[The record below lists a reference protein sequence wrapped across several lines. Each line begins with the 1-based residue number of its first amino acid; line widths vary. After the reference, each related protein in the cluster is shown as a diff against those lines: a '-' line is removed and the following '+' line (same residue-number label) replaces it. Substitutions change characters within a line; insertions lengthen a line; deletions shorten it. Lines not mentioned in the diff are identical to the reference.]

1 MIWHDEIKNMEC
13 KIMATLGF
21 CLEMMVLFYSLVKH
35 LNVVGYGLCS
45 NLFGVCYKGGKPR
58 VNLTLNRGKE

>member
-45 NLFGVCYKGGKPR
+45 NLFGVCYKGGKA
-58 VNLTLNRGKE
+58 